1 MTQPGALTPT
11 RPSIPLQ
18 CDRMAADCAQELR
31 RHGVSYV
38 SLWPGVVQT
47 ELLKEHIMKE
57 ENASDPLIKQVGK
70 RRARVAGN
78 ARNQSFPPQ

>member
-1 MTQPGALTPT
+1 
-11 RPSIPLQ
+11 
-18 CDRMAADCAQELR
+18 MAADCAQELR